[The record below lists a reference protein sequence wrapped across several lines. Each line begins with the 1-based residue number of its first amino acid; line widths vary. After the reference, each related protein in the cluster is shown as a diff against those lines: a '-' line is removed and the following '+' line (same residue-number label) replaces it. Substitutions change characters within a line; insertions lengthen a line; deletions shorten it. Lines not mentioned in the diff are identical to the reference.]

1 MWKQLEKVR
10 LDDMNQTAMP
20 PIGLLNYL
28 KDWETKDHFGIPFVE
43 LSTMCVP
50 DWST

>member
-1 MWKQLEKVR
+1 MWDKLESVR
-10 LDDMNQTAMP
+10 LDDLNASAMP

-28 KDWETKDHFGIPFVE
+28 KDWKTKDPFQIPFVE
-43 LSTMCVP
+43 ISTLAVP

>member
-1 MWKQLEKVR
+1 MWKQLESVR
-10 LDDMNQTAMP
+10 LDDLHETAMP

-28 KDWETKDHFGIPFVE
+28 KDWKTKDHFQIPFVE
-43 LSTMCVP
+43 ISMIAIP